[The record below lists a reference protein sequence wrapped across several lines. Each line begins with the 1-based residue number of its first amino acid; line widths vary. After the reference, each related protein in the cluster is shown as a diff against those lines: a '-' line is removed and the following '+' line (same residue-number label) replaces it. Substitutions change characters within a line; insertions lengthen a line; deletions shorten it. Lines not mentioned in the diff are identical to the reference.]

1 MNVDKALQTKL
12 ILMGVG
18 ALLIVLF
25 LNKILGM
32 IGIRR
37 SAKRLEQDEAEE
49 TLLTM
54 PYFDPLYHT
63 TQPHKELGDTAAA
76 KYADELH
83 KAVSFIGTN
92 EDLIYSTFG
101 KLGNKTQISEIVA
114 QYYKK
119 KKKDLRARLLKEL
132 NKKEQVKLYNIIK
145 TLPNV

>member
-1 MNVDKALQTKL
+1 MTVDKALQTKL

-37 SAKRLEQDEAEE
+37 SAKQLEKDEAEE

-63 TQPHKELGDTAAA
+63 VTPHKELGESAAGAYA
-76 KYADELH
+76 KDLQ

-101 KLGNKTQISEIVA
+101 KLSNKTQISEIA
-114 QYYKK
+114 DQFYKMK
-119 KKKDLRARLLKEL
+119 RKDLRARLLKDI
-132 NKKEQVKLYNIIK
+132 NRKEQVKLYNIIK
-145 TLPNV
+145 QLPNV